1 MTASN
6 KLHPLHP
13 GYDDQER
20 ALLRERTAVPSPH
33 DPRIDAYRAVH
44 RAIIAAPMPQPP
56 ADFAARMAAEVG
68 DLRERAQLEALLQR
82 LLLIAV
88 VVATLMF
95 AGPYLMAAAAD
106 VAALSHDLPLPML
119 LATGIGLAF
128 AAAIDRLASGHR
140 HPA

>member
-6 KLHPLHP
+6 ELHPLPP
-13 GYDDQER
+13 GYDEQER
-20 ALLRERTAVPSPH
+20 ALLRERTAKPAPH

-56 ADFAARMAAEVG
+56 ADFAARIAAEVC
-68 DLRERAQLEALLQR
+68 DLCDSSRLEALLQR

-106 VAALSHDLPLPML
+106 VVALSHDLPLPML
-119 LATGIGLAF
+119 LATGIGLGF

>member
-6 KLHPLHP
+6 ELQPQPP

-20 ALLRERTAVPSPH
+20 ALLRERTTMRAPH

-56 ADFAARMAAEVG
+56 ADFAARMAAEVC
-68 DLRERAQLEALLQR
+68 DLRDSSRLEALLQR

-88 VVATLMF
+88 VLATLLF
-95 AGPYLMAAAAD
+95 AGPYLMAAATD
-106 VAALSHDLPLPML
+106 VATLGHDLPLPML
-119 LATGIGLAF
+119 LATGIGLVF
-128 AAAIDRLASGHR
+128 AAAIDRVASGR
-140 HPA
+140 HHPV

>member
-6 KLHPLHP
+6 ELHPPHP

-20 ALLRERTAVPSPH
+20 ALRRERTAVPSPH

-44 RAIIAAPMPQPP
+44 RAISAARMPQPP
-56 ADFAARMAAEVG
+56 ADFAARIAAEVG
-68 DLRERAQLEALLQR
+68 DLRERARLETLLQR

-95 AGPYLMAAAAD
+95 AAPYLMSAAAD
-106 VAALSHDLPLPML
+106 VAALGHDLPLPML
-119 LATGIGLAF
+119 LATGIGLVF

-140 HPA
+140 RAA